1 MEVMAIPHINIK
13 HPSKFISDNSETKVM
28 KSHFSA
34 LTLKLSLKLSHLY
47 TVKTQA
53 LKIYLEL
60 SRLIHKT
67 FHGQK
72 KFN

>member
-28 KSHFSA
+28 KSHFLA
-34 LTLKLSLKLSHLY
+34 LTLKLSLKLY

-72 KFN
+72 KFNLI